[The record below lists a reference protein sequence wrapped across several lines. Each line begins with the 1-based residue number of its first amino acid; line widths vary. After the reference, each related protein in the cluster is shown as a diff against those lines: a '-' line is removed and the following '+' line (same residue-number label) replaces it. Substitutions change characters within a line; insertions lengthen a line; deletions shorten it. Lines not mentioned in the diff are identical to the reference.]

1 MNSIDTLATFFGWCT
16 ALNVGLLLLAMLV
29 FSVFRDIFA
38 TITAKMFGVTK
49 EEAAVTFFRV
59 FQQYRLAVVV
69 LNVVPYIALKMMS

>member
-1 MNSIDTLATFFGWCT
+1 
-16 ALNVGLLLLAMLV
+16 MLV